1 MKISM
6 RRSSFLFPRLEIFI
20 ILSETPKMSS
30 TTNDNRC
37 AKFSETLGDTMNSKG
52 KIEKMDAE
60 IAKLNETIIFFK
72 MMVEMK
78 DEGTTKKGRVIDNI
92 NNNKAI
98 VSAIRDVMNVS
109 IFPYCKFLGKKDLQ
123 TIARGSVG
131 EAVLNALNIGTE
143 HEGNGGVQRIDLF
156 KKRLAWWIRNVE
168 LVEKQLVEHR
178 TKVTQNV
185 KHRYIQGK
193 H

>member
-78 DEGTTKKGRVIDNI
+78 HEGTTKKGRVIDYI

-98 VSAIRDVMNVS
+98 VSAIRDVMNVN

-156 KKRLAWWIRNVE
+156 KKRLAWWIRNV
-168 LVEKQLVEHR
+168 KFNTGQ
-178 TKVTQNV
+178 K
-185 KHRYIQGK
+185 
-193 H
+193 

>member
-1 MKISM
+1 MERIGMIPTPRHIISGM
-6 RRSSFLFPRLEIFI
+6 LLFLLYFLRIITGMHENFNLEKLIIVSTRLEIFI
-20 ILSETPKMSS
+20 IISETPRMSS
-30 TTNDNRC
+30 NTNDNRC

-52 KIEKMDAE
+52 KIERMDAE

-78 DEGTTKKGRVIDNI
+78 DEGTTKKCRVIDNV

-98 VSAIRDVMNVS
+98 VSAIRDVMNVN

-131 EAVLNALNIGTE
+131 ETV
-143 HEGNGGVQRIDLF
+143 
-156 KKRLAWWIRNVE
+156 
-168 LVEKQLVEHR
+168 
-178 TKVTQNV
+178 
-185 KHRYIQGK
+185 
-193 H
+193 